1 MKRGEVWAYFDT
13 SVLVKRYV
21 VEKGSRQARNLLR
34 RHRFVSSVIT
44 PLETVSALSRRRAMG
59 EINDKDFAS
68 VLVWIRVDRAY
79 WELVEV
85 TASVLGRAEE
95 LLQKLPLRTLDAL
108 HLASAAAFQSAS
120 GIPIRFVTADVRQA
134 DAAQDRGME
143 VIRVGR
149 GF

>member
-1 MKRGEVWAYFDT
+1 MKRSEVWAYFDT

-21 VEKGSRQARNLLR
+21 VEKGSRHARNLLR

-44 PLETVSALSRRRAMG
+44 PLETVSALSRRRTMG

-79 WELVEV
+79 WELVEI
-85 TASVLGRAEE
+85 TASVLRGAEE
-95 LLQKLPLRTLDAL
+95 LLQKFPLRTLDAL
-108 HLASAAAFQSAS
+108 HLASATAFQSAS
-120 GIPIRFVTADVRQA
+120 GIPVLFVTADLRQA
-134 DAAQDRGME
+134 DAAEYRGLN

>member
-1 MKRGEVWAYFDT
+1 MVSAI
-13 SVLVKRYV
+13 S
-21 VEKGSRQARNLLR
+21 R
-34 RHRFVSSVIT
+34 RH
-44 PLETVSALSRRRAMG
+44 AKG
-59 EINDKDFAS
+59 EINDKNLAR
-68 VLVWIRVDRAY
+68 VLAWIRGDRAY

-120 GIPIRFVTADVRQA
+120 GIQVRFVTADLRQA
-134 DAAQDRGME
+134 DAAEHRGLD